1 MGYPRWAAA
10 PVRLV
15 PDSSVRSIARTV
27 LHRLQPQALVGQLS
41 GRVRKRAQAIL
52 DAELESRA
60 ARERA
65 LKRQRMYELMPRR
78 KSGRLQVLDMKV
90 GGKTLIPLVL
100 WRVEPGVRRT
110 LMRVVL
116 AAQAREEA
124 KEQARVEAA
133 LRAAELAECVV
144 SQAGC

>member
-1 MGYPRWAAA
+1 M
-10 PVRLV
+10 
-15 PDSSVRSIARTV
+15 